1 MKKLKHYQEYEE
13 FKIEQN
19 YTNSVCVINVKGH
32 KYILKKLEVP
42 LNKKELNSQH
52 NYIEFLLNN
61 NINVAKIIKTIIY
74 HDQYYELQ
82 EFVYGSQK
90 INTKKLIEAIAK
102 LHLVSLNYKNIVK
115 REIIKT
121 DFKCKNSNLD
131 YLLIGFNVK
140 YNKLPIKNLKNNFK
154 LINKNYIKI
163 VKELQNLYKLS
174 YADFK
179 KNYNTNSCII
189 HNDINSFN
197 AINVNNKIYF
207 IDFDLAIKSSE
218 YVDFVDAIMKN
229 YKSINLLNNSFNKFI
244 INVKEYIKV
253 YNSINSKV
261 NLDLKGVCL
270 MSILKLCSFYF
281 YVMLRE
287 ENVFNFNK
295 NICILYNLCKKFD
308 KIIKEND

>member
-1 MKKLKHYQEYEE
+1 M
-13 FKIEQN
+13 
-19 YTNSVCVINVKGH
+19 
-32 KYILKKLEVP
+32 KKLEVP

-74 HDQYYELQ
+74 HGQYYELQ

-121 DFKCKNSNLD
+121 NFKCKNSNLD

-140 YNKLPIKNLKNNFK
+140 YNKLPTKN
-154 LINKNYIKI
+154 
-163 VKELQNLYKLS
+163 KLS
-174 YADFK
+174 YTNFK

-229 YKSINLLNNSFNKFI
+229 YKSINSLNNSFNKFI

-281 YVMLRE
+281 YVMLRD
-287 ENVFNFNK
+287 ENILNFNK